1 MLVMAFL
8 FVLSAAPAVCEE
20 GGAAGLTAN
29 IAYYP
34 SHNRLELRTGDILFH
49 TDDGEVGLRGEY
61 FDNPALEG
69 QPVFTRV
76 DRRIRFNW
84 RNRRPHKSMPDE
96 NYSVRWTGRLAS
108 VPWDGPFLFRF
119 AHDDVLR
126 VWIDG
131 KRIYSRDRVPPGRHR
146 MEKVVQV
153 EADARPR
160 IRIECRDQGGGA
172 EVRVGVRPVG
182 KRCETLYKTPDGQEG
197 LRAEYFEGPGFDT
210 DVKKTVVRK
219 TVRHNDRGGVWVRF
233 SGTFGP
239 ALKSGDYIFKFQ
251 NRDAVRLWL
260 DGKKVLD
267 LTDPPHGGPHG
278 SVTRVRYHL
287 DEGETVP
294 IRVELERPRGS
305 IPYDTHMIPRMTLS
319 TQRDLSTS
327 GRLGIIDEAEKT
339 IQAQSLPFDRFGDRT
354 LADIR
359 PLEPG
364 MYTVRLTG
372 RAYSNAAETKIL
384 EQDFAWEGNDLGIT
398 DKIYPPFEPIK
409 REGQTVEVVL
419 RRYELGGLGLPA
431 QIEARGQDPDTRYK
445 PLLARPIALKANG
458 GSIDAGKGR
467 FTHTGEREMVYEG
480 TVSHPAVTVA
490 TRVRTEFDGCMRVE
504 MTLKPGTEK
513 KELRNLTLDVPIKD
527 PMAPLVHV
535 VKGTPPIR
543 NNPAGKTWG
552 GTGRVW
558 ASTQMGDNWPGNF
571 KPYIWLGGAARG
583 LSWFADNERGW
594 VMDWRDNPPCQTLH
608 RENGILTL
616 RMHLVQEPITLKE
629 PRTIVFGLMASP
641 AKPMPENWRRIG
653 RPEAKKIKFL
663 MGHWFGL
670 NGTFNAKYP
679 RNKDWSPLEKFHQAR
694 RGQDVDAR
702 AFVKEWAE
710 RNLHDEV
717 SEKLK
722 RRMRNLVRLGVRS
735 GRNLGSDTLFTA
747 YVEEFRA
754 TSIWHEEMKT
764 YWSEWTRKFETP
776 PLEQLTGP
784 WENFPTKPGHLHWR
798 RPTGA
803 AVPSYRD
810 FMCYIASKWL
820 NNGAGIYFDNTFMQ
834 EAFNLVNTSA
844 YVRSDGRIQP
854 SAQIWARR
862 KYLRRIWNLH
872 RELYQPDA
880 PQIMMLH
887 MTNSHVVPYMVWNQA
902 NMDLEWMMPGA
913 KPFQTKFSP
922 AVLRTETLG
931 RKTGN
936 HPMAM
941 ITVGKGGRPTG
952 MSKEE
957 YRRLE
962 RTCRDGLLVH
972 EIRWTPSLNT
982 RRLPKPFVDFGYGLE
997 DCDVWNYWQDN
1008 PPVQVDDPECKWLL
1022 LRRDGQLM
1030 ILFVTWNDKAERVE
1044 VEVDTDALE
1053 VDVKRAVDTDSGE
1066 TMEVVD
1072 GDFAFSMSGYGTRI
1086 YRLE

>member
-1 MLVMAFL
+1 
-8 FVLSAAPAVCEE
+8 
-20 GGAAGLTAN
+20 
-29 IAYYP
+29 
-34 SHNRLELRTGDILFH
+34 
-49 TDDGEVGLRGEY
+49 
-61 FDNPALEG
+61 
-69 QPVFTRV
+69 
-76 DRRIRFNW
+76 
-84 RNRRPHKSMPDE
+84 
-96 NYSVRWTGRLAS
+96 
-108 VPWDGPFLFRF
+108 
-119 AHDDVLR
+119 
-126 VWIDG
+126 
-131 KRIYSRDRVPPGRHR
+131 

-153 EADARPR
+153 NADARPR
-160 IRIECRDQGGGA
+160 IRIECRDDGGGA

-182 KRCETLYKTPDGQEG
+182 QRCETLYRTPDGKEG
-197 LRAEYFEGPGFDT
+197 LRAEYFEGRGFHT
-210 DVKKTVVRK
+210 EVKKTTVRER
-219 TVRHNDRGGVWVRF
+219 VRHNDRGGVWVRF
-233 SGTFGP
+233 TGTFGP
-239 ALKSGDYIFKFQ
+239 AARTGDYVFKFQ
-251 NRDAVRLWL
+251 NRDPVRLWL
-260 DGKKVLD
+260 DGRTVLD
-267 LTDPPHGGPHG
+267 LTAPPHGGPHG
-278 SVTRVRYHL
+278 SVTRVRYRIE
-287 DEGETVP
+287 EGQTVP
-294 IRVELERPRGS
+294 IRVELERPPGS
-305 IPYDTHMIPRMTLS
+305 IPYDTHMIPRMALT
-319 TQRDLSTS
+319 TQRDLSTV
-327 GRLGIIDEAEKT
+327 GRLGIIDAAGTT
-339 IQAQSLPFDRFGDRT
+339 IQAQSLQFDRFGDRIF
-354 LADIR
+354 ADTE

-372 RAYSNAAETKIL
+372 EAYSNAAEKAVL
-384 EQDFAWEGNDLGIT
+384 EQDFAWEDNDLGIT
-398 DKIYPPFEPIK
+398 DEIYPPFEPIK
-409 REGQTVEVVL
+409 RDGRTLGVVL

-431 QIEARGQDPDTRYK
+431 QIEARGQDPDADYK
-445 PLLARPIALKANG
+445 PLLARPIALNANG
-458 GSIDAGKGR
+458 QPIDAGEGR
-467 FTHTGEREMVYEG
+467 FTPAGGREVVYEG
-480 TVSHPAVTVA
+480 SASHPAVEVG

-504 MTLKPGTEK
+504 VTLQPGAGKE
-513 KELRNLTLDVPIKD
+513 ELRDLTLDVPMRD
-527 PMAPLVHV
+527 SMAPLVHV

-571 KPYIWLGGAARG
+571 KPYIWLGGPARG
-583 LSWFADNERGW
+583 LSWFADNEKGW

-608 RENGILTL
+608 RENGVLTL
-616 RMHLVQEPITLKE
+616 RMHLVQEPITLDE

-663 MGHWFGL
+663 MGHRFGL

-679 RNKDWSPLEKFHQAR
+679 RNKDFSPLERFHQAR
-694 RGQDVDAR
+694 LGKDVDPR

-710 RNLHDEV
+710 RNLHDEM
-717 SEKLK
+717 SDKLR
-722 RRMRNLVRLGVRS
+722 RRMRNLVRLGVKA
-735 GRNLGSDTLFTA
+735 GRNLGPETLFTA

-776 PLEQLTGP
+776 PLEHLVGP
-784 WENFPTKPGHLHWR
+784 WKNYPTRPGHLHWR

-820 NNGAGIYFDNTFMQ
+820 KNGAGIYFDNTFMQ

-872 RELYQPDA
+872 KELYQPEA

-887 MTNSHVVPYMVWNQA
+887 MTNSHVVPYMVWNQC
-902 NMDLEWMMPGA
+902 NMDLEWKMPGA

-922 AVLRTETLG
+922 AVLRAETLG

-941 ITVGKGGRPTG
+941 ITVGKGGRPG
-952 MSKEE
+952 DMSKEE

-962 RTCRDGLLVH
+962 RTYRDGLLVH

-982 RRLPKPFVDFGYGLE
+982 RRLPKPVVDFGYGLD
-997 DCDVWNYWQDN
+997 DCAVWNYWDES
-1008 PPVQVDDPECKWLL
+1008 PPLSVSDERCKWLL
-1022 LRRDGQLM
+1022 LRRGGRLM
-1030 ILFVTWNDKAERVE
+1030 IVFATWNDQEKRI
-1044 VEVDTDALE
+1044 EVDVDTGALE
-1053 VDVKRAVDTDSGE
+1053 VDVSRAVDADSGE
-1066 TMEVVD
+1066 TVETVN
-1072 GDFAFSMSGYGTRI
+1072 GDFTFNMPPYGTRM